1 METGC
6 PYPLNEDDPPVTRL
20 IAMAPACHASPCPS
34 LSPTFI
40 RQHLPDNRMR
50 RYPTRHQALGP
61 DLEREHLP
69 WPFHARFRMRY
80 LHVGKGWKSNL
91 CQQDHQPHRQI
102 RSSLIHHGADRRQPH
117 HQQPSS
123 RPSTYPLSEL
133 PMDTGHLFLRGG
145 ELAAHAK

>member
-1 METGC
+1 MKTILLLPVLSLWLLLATQAHAQVYHLRLSDNTCRITECVDTPQGIK
-6 PYPLNEDDPPVTRL
+6 PLGQTWKGNTFHDRFTLDFDA
-20 IAMAPACHASPCPS
+20 IPS
-34 LSPTFI
+34 
-40 RQHLPDNRMR
+40 R
-50 RYPTRHQALGP
+50 
-61 DLEREHLP
+61 
-69 WPFHARFRMRY
+69 
-80 LHVGKGWKSNL
+80 GKGWKSNL

>member
-20 IAMAPACHASPCPS
+20 IAMAPACHASPCTS

-61 DLEREHLP
+61 DLERKHLP

-133 PMDTGHLFLRGG
+133 PMDTGHLFLRRR